1 MSFASPDRVQAMSM
15 RQPGGPGGHAE
26 TAPMMSA
33 MAAEANGELAHLED
47 TPAYKTLKEAG
58 ILVTKYRK
66 QCFEDIFDGV
76 DLSANSSKS
85 NNLMQ
90 KCIFGYYVC
99 PVVGCIIYKSTH
111 TEFFVPAGHVGLMMN
126 EKQEYLFAQPG
137 MHNIGGCFMK
147 HCGTHKLPTNEALV
161 HGNRCILMVEQGF
174 LGLAFDNGQPV
185 LLPPGI
191 HVWTSDTLSYKKAI
205 SLDQHMV
212 SLGPYTLITVDEGY
226 AAVTQ
231 NNGKQHI
238 LPGGATHLLNHKNW
252 RFEKFL
258 TLKIQ
263 TDDLEQIKATSADN
277 ITMQV
282 TSTVTWC
289 IKNPTLAATM
299 GAETMAV
306 GSKAVS
312 SDIAKLRQ
320 DVLKQAIAS
329 LASFIGGVNY
339 SDSFHMAASVQGQG
353 TQGKKTRAPGG
364 DEPESEE
371 KTSKTMDNPLYDVSR
386 MNDAVAHAN
395 VTAMTYGVEIL
406 SINILSAVPID
417 VELTK
422 ALACGA
428 VASAQALQ
436 AETAARGNA
445 KAMKLDATAAADKAR
460 IEAEGLAQAE
470 VIRAKATAESARL
483 VAEGNTDAANRLST
497 NAVAVDL
504 ARMDKS
510 AQLLGKSDKF
520 FFGQEPS
527 YLSSLVLK
535 GDHASKGARAGMFG

>member
-1 MSFASPDRVQAMSM
+1 
-15 RQPGGPGGHAE
+15 
-26 TAPMMSA
+26 
-33 MAAEANGELAHLED
+33 
-47 TPAYKTLKEAG
+47 
-58 ILVTKYRK
+58 
-66 QCFEDIFDGV
+66 
-76 DLSANSSKS
+76 
-85 NNLMQ
+85 
-90 KCIFGYYVC
+90 
-99 PVVGCIIYKSTH
+99 
-111 TEFFVPAGHVGLMMN
+111 
-126 EKQEYLFAQPG
+126 
-137 MHNIGGCFMK
+137 
-147 HCGTHKLPTNEALV
+147 
-161 HGNRCILMVEQGF
+161 
-174 LGLAFDNGQPV
+174 
-185 LLPPGI
+185 
-191 HVWTSDTLSYKKAI
+191 
-205 SLDQHMV
+205 
-212 SLGPYTLITVDEGY
+212 
-226 AAVTQ
+226 VTQ

-306 GSKAVS
+306 GTQAVS
-312 SDIAKLRQ
+312 SDIKKLRQ

-339 SDSFHMAASVQGQG
+339 SDSFHMAASVQG
-353 TQGKKTRAPGG
+353 KKTQSRMG
-364 DEPESEE
+364 DEPEAEE
-371 KTSKTMDNPLYDVSR
+371 KPSKTMDNPLYDVDR
-386 MNDAVAHAN
+386 MNDAVEHAN
-395 VTAMTYGVEIL
+395 LTAMTYGVEIL

-417 VELTK
+417 GQLTK

-460 IEAEGLAQAE
+460 IEADGVAQAE
-470 VIRAKATAESARL
+470 VIRAKATADAARL
-483 VAEGNTDAANRLST
+483 VAEGNRDAANMLST
-497 NAVAVDL
+497 NPVAVDL

-510 AQLLGKSDKF
+510 AQLIGPSDKF

-535 GDHASKGARAGMFG
+535 GDHASKGAKGRMFG

>member
-1 MSFASPDRVQAMSM
+1 
-15 RQPGGPGGHAE
+15 
-26 TAPMMSA
+26 MMMG
-33 MAAEANGELAHLED
+33 MAAEPSEELAHLED

-58 ILVTKYRK
+58 LLVAKYRK
-66 QCFEDIFDGV
+66 QRFEDIFDGV

-85 NNLMQ
+85 NDLLQ
-90 KCIFGYYVC
+90 KCIFGYFVC
-99 PVVGCIIYKSTH
+99 PLVGCIVYNATH
-111 TEFFVPAGHVGLMMN
+111 TEFFVPAGCVGLLMN

-137 MHNIGGCFMK
+137 MHNISGCFLR
-147 HCGTHKLPTNEALV
+147 HCGTHKLPTNDALV
-161 HGNRCILMVEQGF
+161 HGNRCILVVEQGF

-191 HVWTSDTLSYKKAI
+191 HVWTSDTLSYKRAI

-238 LPGGATHLLNHKNW
+238 LPGGATHLLTHKNW

-339 SDSFHMAASVQGQG
+339 SDSFHMAASVQGR
-353 TQGKKTRAPGG
+353 KARAPAGG
-364 DEPESEE
+364 RDEPESEE
-371 KTSKTMDNPLYDVSR
+371 KTGKTMDNPLYDVGR
-386 MNDAVAHAN
+386 MNEAVAHAN

-445 KAMKLDATAAADKAR
+445 KAMKLDATAAADKAK
-460 IEAEGLAQAE
+460 IEAEGQAQAE
-470 VIRAKATAESARL
+470 VIRAKAMAESARL
-483 VAEGNTDAANRLST
+483 VAEGNKDAANMLST

-510 AQLLGKSDKF
+510 SQLIGKNDKF

-535 GDHASKGARAGMFG
+535 GDHASKGAKGGMFG